1 MKSNLGNLDRALRF
15 FVGAV
20 LVLLVATK
28 VIGLWGLIGLVLIAT
43 ALINFCPI
51 YKIFG
56 IHTNKADK

>member
-28 VIGLWGLIGLVLIAT
+28 VIGLWDLIGLVLIAT